1 MPSHNPYLFFR
12 LMQDVQPCILEMER
26 NGFYCDL
33 NKLKE
38 IEITERALLATAEER
53 LKIKV
58 KEFGIEE
65 LNLRSAKQKSEFIY
79 SLKLDKEKRIPWF
92 KFITNLK
99 IFNQDAQFKFE
110 EAVDRYF
117 VQLDTGLNLKPTF
130 ECGTQTGLSINYE
143 LLSSVREL
151 NKDILVG
158 SKKETFDLFY
168 DIGRRSS
175 FISRYIEGTL
185 GALPNGLVEELPIL
199 HTSFNQF
206 IAKTGILSSTNPNM
220 QNWPRAAKFSIKQA
234 ITSRFKKGAIAK
246 GDSSQIE
253 IRALGAYYNSE
264 FLKDDYRKGIDVHAN
279 AASIAFGPSFTDEQ
293 RNIVKSAIVFR
304 SIYWGSAGAIVR
316 DPSVPFT
323 DVGEVQRIIDGLL
336 NKYPEWR
343 DGREA
348 DLSFVKKNG
357 YLDVWMTGF
366 RFYFQ
371 DLLDKSNGRLHYS
384 LKNKVANYPIQ
395 HIAAC
400 LLYLAMIFCFIKF
413 KELKLKSLLIGTV
426 HDEIVC
432 DVYPG
437 EEKTVTSILK
447 EALTTGTLELFKKY
461 FGICFNFPLD
471 CSVKILHSW
480 GG

>member
-1 MPSHNPYLFFR
+1 MR
-12 LMQDVQPCILEMER
+12 I
-26 NGFYCDL
+26 NG
-33 NKLKE
+33 
-38 IEITERALLATAEER
+38 TTH

-99 IFNQDAQFKFE
+99 IFNPDAQFKFE
-110 EAVDRYF
+110 EAVDKYF
-117 VQLDTGLNLKPTF
+117 VHLDTGLNLKPTF

-151 NKDILVG
+151 NRDILIG

-206 IAKTGILSSTNPNM
+206 IARTGRLSSTNPNM
-220 QNWPRAAKFSIKQA
+220 QNWPRTAKFSIKQA
-234 ITSRFKKGAIAK
+234 ITPRFRDGSIAK

-264 FLKDDYRKGIDVHAN
+264 LLKEDYRKGIDIHAN
-279 AASIAFGPSFTDEQ
+279 AARIAFGPGFTDEQ

-316 DPSVPFT
+316 DPSVPFS
-323 DVGEVQRIIDGLL
+323 DIKEVQRIIDGLL
-336 NKYPEWR
+336 NRYPEWR
-343 DGREA
+343 DGREE
-348 DLSFVKKNG
+348 DLAFVKKNG

-371 DLLDKSNGRLHYS
+371 DLYNAYKWHYS

-400 LLYLAMIFCFIKF
+400 LLYLAMIFCFLKF

-437 EEKTVTSILK
+437 EEEIVSVVLK
-447 EALTTGTLELFKKY
+447 DALTTGTIELFKKY
-461 FGICFNFPLD
+461 FGIDFNFPLD
-471 CSVKILHSW
+471 CSVKILPSW